1 MSKQARVPEGF
12 TPIRS
17 ENPFGKLVGPLYEK
31 TEKDGGW
38 VRGFVA
44 RAEHANR
51 AGVVHGGML
60 MTFADIVLSQAVFL
74 EGHLPFATVELEAK
88 FVSPAQEGAW
98 VEGRARVVRRTR
110 DLVFVTGEVT
120 SAAKPVLMV
129 TALFKLL

>member
-1 MSKQARVPEGF
+1 MSKSAQIPGGF
-12 TPIRS
+12 APIKS

-31 TEKDGGW
+31 KEADGTW
-38 VRGFVA
+38 ARGFLA
-44 RAEHANR
+44 REEHANR

-74 EGHLPFATVELEAK
+74 EGHMPFATVELEAK
-88 FVSPAQEGAW
+88 FVSPAQKGAW
-98 VEGRARVVRRTR
+98 VEGRAEVVRRTR